1 MQQSTRTSILKERN
15 SNSSHNVIKLA
26 GDEIVRASHDESI
39 SCRSNNSD
47 QKSPKNGHQ
56 YSELTTSTVTSDGL
70 IRALTTRT
78 FTMPELKITVR
89 PREAQNNGNMPSF
102 LSRHKTRSSHI
113 LSSQTYGC
121 SRNIKTESD
130 LHQLLKDL
138 RTSDERLTIFGAHK
152 DTLLTLKSVV
162 KLEGSSEVI

>member
-1 MQQSTRTSILKERN
+1 MNELLQSLSERGLIQRTQKDSKQLTSEFRVFEIADLPTMQQSTRTSILKERN

-102 LSRHKTRSSHI
+102 L
-113 LSSQTYGC
+113 
-121 SRNIKTESD
+121 
-130 LHQLLKDL
+130 
-138 RTSDERLTIFGAHK
+138 
-152 DTLLTLKSVV
+152 
-162 KLEGSSEVI
+162 